1 MNAKGRVMT
10 DTIRILSIDGGGIR
24 GIIPA
29 MVIQAL
35 LGERKA
41 QDVFHIIAGTSTG
54 GIIACGLAKPNPI
67 DIQDVIELY
76 VKHGGE
82 IFRKCLLQ
90 PIHYLYDPKYRPN
103 ALEQY
108 LTEKFGGTYL
118 SDVSDVELLVP
129 SYAISLPVENPPGN
143 TCAPMFFRSWQAR
156 GRQLADPTKRGA
168 HDFKL
173 AAVGRATSAAPTYFP
188 PAQIENRAGQSFAMI
203 DGGVF
208 ANNPALCAIVEA
220 IHLYHSRKLLVVSI
234 GTGSEPV
241 RIDAAA
247 ARHWGEISW
256 AVPMMSIFM
265 TGSAQ
270 TVAFETHEF
279 LGPRDHWRFDISLAT
294 KTPQGETVDGAM
306 DDASPANIKAL
317 VDKAKQLITTEQN
330 KIAALAKIL
339 AEPKAV
345 VAPKDQ
351 PPPKGF
357 LLSAESGGVS

>member
-1 MNAKGRVMT
+1 MS

-29 MVIQAL
+29 MVIEAL

-67 DIQDVIELY
+67 DIKDIIDLY
-76 VKHGGE
+76 VQHGGE
-82 IFRKCLLQ
+82 IFKKCLLQ

-103 ALEQY
+103 ALERY
-108 LTEKFGGTYL
+108 LIEKFGGAYL
-118 SDVSDVELLVP
+118 SDVSNVELLVP

-156 GRQLADPTKRGA
+156 GLRLPDAARRETY
-168 HDFKL
+168 DFKL

-188 PAQIENRAGQSFAMI
+188 PARIANRAGQPFTMI

-208 ANNPALCAIVEA
+208 ANNPTLAAIVEA
-220 IHLYHSRKLLVVSI
+220 VHLYHSRKLLVVSL

-241 RIDAAA
+241 GLDAAA
-247 ARHWGEISW
+247 AAHWGDLGWAAPIIS
-256 AVPMMSIFM
+256 VFM
-265 TGSAQ
+265 AGSAQ
-270 TVAFETHEF
+270 TVAFETDEL
-279 LGPRDHWRFDISLAT
+279 LGEHQHWRLDISLAT
-294 KTPQGETVDGAM
+294 KTPEGEVVDGAM
-306 DDASPANIKAL
+306 DDASPQNIKAL
-317 VDKAKQLITTEQN
+317 VDKAKQLIATEHRR
-330 KIAALAKIL
+330 IEHLAKIL

-345 VAPKDQ
+345 VAPKDR

-357 LLSAESGGVS
+357 LLATGLPGDA